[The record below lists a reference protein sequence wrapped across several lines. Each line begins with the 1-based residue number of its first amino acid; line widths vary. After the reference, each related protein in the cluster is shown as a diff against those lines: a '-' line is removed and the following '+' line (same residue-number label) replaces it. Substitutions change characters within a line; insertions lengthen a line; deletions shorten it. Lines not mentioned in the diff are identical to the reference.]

1 MARSRR
7 IKSVKTELVKKA
19 REAMLA
25 AVQLYN
31 NPQVTF
37 KAESFITLSVI
48 GWTYLLH
55 AYYRDNNINYR
66 YFHYVGKKRIY
77 DKTKYGAYKHWE
89 LERCLN
95 ETTCPLDGDTITNLR
110 FLIGVRHE
118 IEHQMTN
125 KINEF
130 LSAKLQACALNFDYY
145 ICRLFGDKYNL
156 SRELSLVIQFS
167 PITPDQKE
175 LLYENTHV
183 ISNVKN
189 FVVDFED
196 VLSEKLLSSS
206 RYAYR
211 VLFVP
216 INAKRKGQA
225 DQVVEFIS
233 SDSPLAEG
241 IEKTYAILKETEK
254 RKYLPSEIV
263 LLMKE
268 KGYDKF
274 SINKH
279 TDIWK
284 AHNAKNPKYRYGVQ
298 ISKTWYWYETWVKE
312 IEKHCEAHRDELT
325 GTVMLKQD

>member
-1 MARSRR
+1 M
-7 IKSVKTELVKKA
+7 
-19 REAMLA
+19 
-25 AVQLYN
+25 
-31 NPQVTF
+31 
-37 KAESFITLSVI
+37 
-48 GWTYLLH
+48 
-55 AYYRDNNINYR
+55 
-66 YFHYVGKKRIY
+66 
-77 DKTKYGAYKHWE
+77 
-89 LERCLN
+89 
-95 ETTCPLDGDTITNLR
+95 
-110 FLIGVRHE
+110 
-118 IEHQMTN
+118 
-125 KINEF
+125 
-130 LSAKLQACALNFDYY
+130 QACALNFDYY

-241 IEKTYAILKETEK
+241 IEKNYAILKETEK

-268 KGYDKF
+268 KGYDRF

-279 TDIWK
+279 TEIWK

-298 ISKTWYWYETWVKE
+298 ISKTWYWYETWVRK
-312 IEKHCEAHRDELT
+312 IEKYCEAHRDELIGT
-325 GTVMLKQD
+325 GTGTGKKI

>member
-1 MARSRR
+1 MSRSRR

-55 AYYRDNNINYR
+55 AYYRSKGIDYR
-66 YFHYVGKKRIY
+66 YHRYVGKKKVY

-95 ETTCPLDGDTITNLR
+95 EKDCPLDSDTITNLR

-118 IEHQMTN
+118 IEHQMTD
-125 KINEF
+125 KIDEY

-145 ICRLFGDKYNL
+145 ICKLFGDKYNL
-156 SRELSLVIQFS
+156 SNELSLAIQFS
-167 PITPDQKE
+167 PLTPEQRETLHDNSHIT
-175 LLYENTHV
+175 
-183 ISNVKN
+183 SNVKN

-196 VLSEKLLSSS
+196 VLSDEALASS

-225 DQVVEFIS
+225 DQVVEFIK

-241 IEKTYAILKETEK
+241 IEKTYAVLKETEK

-263 LLMKE
+263 SLMKE
-268 KGYDKF
+268 KGYKNF

-279 TDIWK
+279 TELWK
-284 AHNAKNPKYRYGVQ
+284 ARNAKDPKHSYGVL
-298 ISKTWYWYETWVKE
+298 ISKTWYWYETWLKE
-312 IEKHCEAHRDELT
+312 VQQYCEAHSDELK
-325 GTVMLKQD
+325 G

>member
-1 MARSRR
+1 MPRKRR
-7 IKSVKTELVKKA
+7 VKSVKTELIKKSC
-19 REAMLA
+19 EAMLA
-25 AVQLYN
+25 AVQIYN

-55 AYYRDNNINYR
+55 AFFRSKGIDYRYYR
-66 YFHYVGKKRIY
+66 YVGKKKVY

-95 ETTCPLDGDTITNLR
+95 EKDCPLDSDTITNLR

-118 IEHQMTN
+118 IEHQMTD
-125 KINEF
+125 KIDEF

-145 ICRLFGDKYNL
+145 ICKLFGDKYNL
-156 SRELSLVIQFS
+156 SKELSLAIQFS
-167 PITPDQKE
+167 PLTPEQRDMLHDNLHIT
-175 LLYENTHV
+175 
-183 ISNVKN
+183 SNVKN
-189 FVVDFED
+189 FVVDFEN
-196 VLSEKLLSSS
+196 VLSEEALASS

-225 DQVVEFIS
+225 DQVVEFIK

-263 LLMKE
+263 SLMKK

-279 TDIWK
+279 TELWK
-284 AHNAKNPKYRYGVQ
+284 SRNAKDPKYSFGVL
-298 ISKTWYWYETWVKE
+298 ISKTWYWYETWLKE
-312 IEKHCEAHRDELT
+312 VQKHCEEHADEL
-325 GTVMLKQD
+325 KN

>member
-1 MARSRR
+1 MPRERR
-7 IKSVKTELVKKA
+7 VKSVKTELIKKA

-25 AVQLYN
+25 AVQIYN

-37 KAESFITLSVI
+37 KAESFITLAVI

-55 AYYRDNNINYR
+55 AFLRSKGIDYRYYRYT
-66 YFHYVGKKRIY
+66 GKKKVY

-95 ETTCPLDGDTITNLR
+95 EKDCPLDSDTITNLR

-125 KINEF
+125 KVDEF
-130 LSAKLQACALNFDYY
+130 LSAKLQSCALNFDYY
-145 ICRLFGDKYNL
+145 ICKLFGDKYNL
-156 SRELSLVIQFS
+156 SKELSLAIQFS
-167 PITPDQKE
+167 PLMPDQCDI
-175 LLYENTHV
+175 LHNNSHIT
-183 ISNVKN
+183 SNVKN
-189 FVVDFED
+189 FVVDFEN
-196 VLSEKLLSSS
+196 VLSEEALASS

-225 DQVVEFIS
+225 DQVVEFIK

-241 IEKTYAILKETEK
+241 IEKTYAVLKETEK

-263 LLMKE
+263 SLMKK
-268 KGYDKF
+268 KGYDRF

-279 TDIWK
+279 TELWK
-284 AHNAKNPKYRYGVQ
+284 SRNAKDPRYSFGVL
-298 ISKTWYWYETWVKE
+298 ISKTWYWYETWLKE
-312 IEKHCEAHRDELT
+312 VQQHCEEHADKLRS
-325 GTVMLKQD
+325 

>member
-1 MARSRR
+1 MSPSKR
-7 IKSVKTELVKKA
+7 IKSVKAELVKKS

-37 KAESFITLSVI
+37 KAESFITLAVI

-55 AYYRDNNINYR
+55 AYYRSNGVDYR
-66 YFHYVGKKRIY
+66 YYRFAGKKKVY
-77 DKTKYGAYKHWE
+77 DKTKFGAYKHWE

-95 ETTCPLDGDTITNLR
+95 DKDCPLDADTITNLK

-118 IEHQMTN
+118 IEHQMTD
-125 KINEF
+125 KIDEF
-130 LSAKLQACALNFDYY
+130 LSAKLQACALNFDFY
-145 ICRLFGDKYNL
+145 ICKLFGDKYNL
-156 SRELSLVIQFS
+156 SKELSLAIQFS
-167 PITPDQKE
+167 PLTPEQRDSLHENSHIT
-175 LLYENTHV
+175 
-183 ISNVKN
+183 SNVRN
-189 FVVDFED
+189 FVVAFED
-196 VLSEKLLSSS
+196 VLSDEALASS

-225 DQVVEFIS
+225 DQVVEFIK

-241 IEKTYAILKETEK
+241 IEKSYAFLKETEK

-263 LLMKE
+263 AIMKD

-274 SINKH
+274 SITKH
-279 TDIWK
+279 TEIWK
-284 AHNAKNPKYRYGVQ
+284 SRNAKDPKFNYGVQ
-298 ISKTWYWYETWVKE
+298 ISKTWYWYESWLTE
-312 IEKHCEAHRDELT
+312 IEKFCKSHSNELKT
-325 GTVMLKQD
+325 Q